1 MRSFKRFFV
10 EKNILGLEEDIIVDG
25 VGKISAKLDTG
36 NGAYNVLHGEEL
48 EYGKDRQTQQPIVR
62 FTTMNS
68 IRLEKPVKD
77 TITINLGGENNYE
90 KRPVCLFDCVI
101 GGKKFP
107 NTPFS
112 IGNRAD
118 NDHKVLIGKGFIGR
132 ELDALIDVSLKN
144 VADQHLTTD
153 V

>member
-1 MRSFKRFFV
+1 M
-10 EKNILGLEEDIIVDG
+10 EEEIVVDG
-25 VGKISAKLDTG
+25 VGTISAKLDTG
-36 NGAYNVLHGEEL
+36 NGAYNVLHGEDL
-48 EYGKDRQTQQPIVR
+48 EFGKDRQTNQPIVR

-77 TITINLGGENNYE
+77 TITINLGGVDHTEE
-90 KRPVCLFDCVI
+90 RPVCLFDCAI
-101 GGKKFP
+101 GGKRFP

-118 NDHKVLIGKGFIGR
+118 NDHKVLIGKGFIAKQ
-132 ELDALIDVSLKN
+132 LDALIDVALKN
-144 VADQHLTTD
+144 VADQNLTAD

>member
-1 MRSFKRFFV
+1 MRSFKQFFV

-36 NGAYNVLHGEEL
+36 NGAYNVLHGENL
-48 EYGKDRQTQQPIVR
+48 EFGKDKRTQQPIVR
-62 FTTMNS
+62 FTTMNA
-68 IRLEKPVKD
+68 IRLEKPVED
-77 TITINLGGENNYE
+77 TITINLGAGNTEE
-90 KRPVCLFDCVI
+90 RPVCLFDCII

-107 NTPFS
+107 DTLFS

-132 ELDALIDVSLKN
+132 ELDALIDVALKN

>member
-1 MRSFKRFFV
+1 MRSFKQFFV

-25 VGKISAKLDTG
+25 VGTISAKLDTG
-36 NGAYNVLHGEEL
+36 NGAYNVLHGEDL
-48 EYGKDRQTQQPIVR
+48 EYGKDRQTKKPIVR
-62 FTTMNS
+62 FTTMNA
-68 IRLEKPVKD
+68 IRLEKPVED
-77 TITINLGGENNYE
+77 TITINLGAGNTEE
-90 KRPVCLFDCVI
+90 RPVCLFDCII

-118 NDHKVLIGKGFIGR
+118 NDHKVLIGKGFIKS
-132 ELDALIDVSLKN
+132 ELDALIDVALKN
-144 VADQHLTTD
+144 VADQNIQVD

>member
-1 MRSFKRFFV
+1 MRSFKQFFV
-10 EKNILGLEEDIIVDG
+10 EKNILGLEEDIIIDG
-25 VGKISAKLDTG
+25 VGTISAKLDTG
-36 NGAYNVLHGEEL
+36 NGAYNVLHGEDL
-48 EYGKDRQTQQPIVR
+48 DFGKDKQTQQPIVR
-62 FTTMNS
+62 FTTMNA

-77 TITINLGGENNYE
+77 TIVINLGAGNTEE
-90 KRPVCLFDCVI
+90 RPVCLFDCVI

-118 NDHKVLIGKGFIGR
+118 NNHKVLIGKGFIKN
-132 ELDALIDVSLKN
+132 ELDALIDVALKN
-144 VADQHLTTD
+144 VADENIQVD

>member
-1 MRSFKRFFV
+1 MRSFKQFFV
-10 EKNILGLEEDIIVDG
+10 EKNILGLEEDIVVDG
-25 VGKISAKLDTG
+25 VGTISAKLDTG

-48 EYGKDRQTQQPIVR
+48 EFGKDRQSNQPIVR

-77 TITINLGGENNYE
+77 TITINLGAGNTEE
-90 KRPVCLFDCVI
+90 RPICLFDCVI
-101 GGKKFP
+101 GGKKFS

-132 ELDALIDVSLKN
+132 ELDALIDVALKN